1 MIQLEKISINNYRKF
16 IKQVITLDDQVTAI
30 AGANNAGKTS
40 LIELMSSIFMKEK
53 RDIIKIEDMSSE
65 SRLNDEKVLKKIL
78 MTNQLNNNEKKIAL
92 SKVHKKLNKITVG
105 LVIKYDEYDNL
116 EYFSNYLADIDIN
129 KKNYYFI
136 VEYGYL
142 PMKEED
148 IEEIFKGNIDLKDR
162 FSDLKNK
169 FSSLQSQIYYCDE
182 SFENKLQ
189 IKDKKNFYKL
199 FNYHCVY
206 AVRKLADTSE
216 EKQNLLSKHLL
227 NTVRNNENWKNNL
240 QQLIKKI
247 NKLLEKQD
255 LSREIDL
262 ITLEHIKLT
271 LDGFAKTNGG
281 NTGKIGVDFRLENE
295 DIEKVLLDFIHIYY
309 EQEKGMKIKEQKQ
322 GLGYSNLIYLLLSGQ
337 IFNDEINPKKVN
349 LLVFEEPEAHLHPQ
363 MEHIF
368 IRYLSVINKVEV
380 EEVLTEAVLTESL
393 EPPEALA
400 LVETVVTEKIAE
412 EDSQKGNVPFQM
424 LITTHSNEMT
434 KTIGINKVRILRSSD
449 LINSKVY
456 DLNKF
461 MKSLNNTKIENFYSK
476 FFQFNMVEMIFA
488 DKLILFEGDAE
499 RMLFKYLISN
509 ISNYEELSAQYISYI
524 QVGGAYAHNYLN
536 LIKFLEIK
544 TLIFTDIDYEY
555 NSEDLKIAPNKL
567 LKDILK
573 RETTNE
579 TIKKIINKKIISEIY
594 TKYESVQNF
603 TLSNN
608 ICLKF
613 QTKHDGYART
623 LEDALLQKL
632 LGIENVFSTIEKT
645 KFIQYK
651 KEKQLL
657 LSDPKGDKTS
667 LRDRIDKLS
676 NKTDFMYALIDS
688 NYVKDAV
695 PNYIEEGLEWLKN

>member
-1 MIQLEKISINNYRKF
+1 MIQLEKIFINNYRKF
-16 IKQVITLDDQVTAI
+16 IRQVITLDDQVTAI

-53 RDIIKIEDMSSE
+53 REKIKIEDMSSQ
-65 SRLNDEKVLKKIL
+65 SRLNDELVLKKIL
-78 MTNQLNNNEKKIAL
+78 VTNKLNNDEKKRVL

-116 EYFSNYLADIDIN
+116 EYFSNYLADVDID

-136 VEYGYL
+136 VEYEYL
-142 PMKEED
+142 PVNEGD
-148 IEEIFKGNIDLKDR
+148 IEDIFKGTTDLKDKFSELKNR
-162 FSDLKNK
+162 FS
-169 FSSLQSQIYYCDE
+169 FLQPKIYYCDE
-182 SFENKLQ
+182 NFQNKIQ
-189 IKDKKNFYKL
+189 IEDKNKFYRL

-247 NKLLEKQD
+247 NELLNDQG
-255 LSREIDL
+255 LSKEIDV
-262 ITLEHIKLT
+262 ITLEHLKST
-271 LDGFAKTNGG
+271 LDGFSKTNGG

-337 IFNDEINPKKVN
+337 IFNDEINPKKIN

-368 IRYLSVINKVEV
+368 IRYLSVINKVE
-380 EEVLTEAVLTESL
+380 EVLTDVVLTESL
-393 EPPEALA
+393 EEPEALTLFEA
-400 LVETVVTEKIAE
+400 AVTEKIE
-412 EDSQKGNVPFQM
+412 EEGSQKSNVPFQM

-456 DLNKF
+456 DLNNF
-461 MKSLNNTKIENFYSK
+461 MKSLKDNKIETFYNK

-488 DKLILFEGDAE
+488 DKIILFEGDAE

-509 ISNYEELSAQYISYI
+509 MSNYEELSAQYISYI

-555 NSEDLKIAPNKL
+555 NNEDIQIEPSEL
-567 LKDILK
+567 LQNILK

-579 TIKKIINKKIISEIY
+579 TIKQVIKKNIISEIY
-594 TKYESVQNF
+594 DKYELVQNF
-603 TLSNN
+603 TLNNN

-632 LGIENVFSTIEKT
+632 LGIDNVFSTIEKT
-645 KFIQYK
+645 KFIEYK
-651 KEKQLL
+651 TDKKLL
-657 LSDPKGDKTS
+657 LSSPKGDKTS

-676 NKTDFMYALIDS
+676 NKTDFMYSLIDS
-688 NYVKDAV
+688 NYVKDAI